1 MGRKRKRTAG
11 PRRRK
16 SARKPSML
24 MAKDLDE
31 IAQRRCLMIL
41 SVLSGEKSVEE
52 ATSEVQMQ
60 AANYYQLETKALK
73 AMLVALTPGVGT
85 VEEPTTLMK
94 QLEDKVTTLERD
106 NRRMTRLLMLTRQM
120 VKPGP
125 MSTGQKGRV
134 RLRST
139 ESGSTPSR
147 SSKRSTKKKV
157 VPQTHQ
163 ETSTPT
169 PAGAAVPSDGTGS
182 WPHKT
187 P

>member
-1 MGRKRKRTAG
+1 MGRRRKRTVG
-11 PRRRK
+11 PRRQKR
-16 SARKPSML
+16 ARKPSML

-41 SVLSGEKSVEE
+41 SVLSGEKSVDE
-52 ATSEVQMQ
+52 ATSEVQLAP
-60 AANYYQLETKALK
+60 AAYYQLETKALK
-73 AMLVALTPGVGT
+73 AMLVAMTPGVSSLA
-85 VEEPTTLMK
+85 EPTTLMK
-94 QLEDKVTTLERD
+94 QLEEKVATLERE

-157 VPQTHQ
+157 AQTHQ

-169 PAGAAVPSDGTGS
+169 PAGAAAPSDGTGS
-182 WPHKT
+182 WPQPT
-187 P
+187 R

>member
-1 MGRKRKRTAG
+1 
-11 PRRRK
+11 
-16 SARKPSML
+16 ML
-24 MAKDLDE
+24 MAKDLDA

-73 AMLVALTPGVGT
+73 AMLVALTPGVGAGA
-85 VEEPTTLMK
+85 EPTTLMK
-94 QLEDKVTTLERD
+94 QLEEKVTTLERD
-106 NRRMTRLLMLTRQM
+106 KRRMERLLMLTRQV

-125 MSTGQKGRV
+125 MSTGQTGRV

-139 ESGSTPSR
+139 GSGSTPSR
-147 SSKRSTKKKV
+147 SSKRSTKKKAA
-157 VPQTHQ
+157 QTSH

-169 PAGAAVPSDGTGS
+169 LAGAAAPSDGTGS

>member
-1 MGRKRKRTAG
+1 MGRTRKRTVG

-52 ATSEVQMQ
+52 AASEVQMAP
-60 AANYYQLETKALK
+60 AAYYQLETKALK
-73 AMLVALTPGVGT
+73 AMLVALTPGVGSGA
-85 VEEPTTLMK
+85 EPTTLMK
-94 QLEDKVTTLERD
+94 QLEEKVTTLERD
-106 NRRMTRLLMLTRQM
+106 KRRMERLLMLTRQV

-147 SSKRSTKKKV
+147 SSKRSTKKKTQ
-157 VPQTHQ
+157 PQAQ
-163 ETSTPT
+163 ESSTPT
-169 PAGAAVPSDGTGS
+169 PAGAGGPSDGTGS
-182 WPHKT
+182 WPQAT
-187 P
+187 R

>member
-1 MGRKRKRTAG
+1 MGRRRKRIAG

-16 SARKPSML
+16 GARKPNML

-60 AANYYQLETKALK
+60 PANYYQLETKALR
-73 AMLVALTPGVGT
+73 AMLAALTPGAGSGA
-85 VEEPTTLMK
+85 EPTTLMK
-94 QLEDKVTTLERD
+94 QLEAKVTTLEREK
-106 NRRMTRLLMLTRQM
+106 RRMERLLMLTRQV

-125 MSTGQKGRV
+125 MSTGQTGRV

-147 SSKRSTKKKV
+147 SSKRSTKKKP
-157 VPQTHQ
+157 PQAQ
-163 ETSTPT
+163 ESSTPMS
-169 PAGAAVPSDGTGS
+169 AGEAAPSDGTGS
-182 WPHKT
+182 WPQPT
-187 P
+187 R